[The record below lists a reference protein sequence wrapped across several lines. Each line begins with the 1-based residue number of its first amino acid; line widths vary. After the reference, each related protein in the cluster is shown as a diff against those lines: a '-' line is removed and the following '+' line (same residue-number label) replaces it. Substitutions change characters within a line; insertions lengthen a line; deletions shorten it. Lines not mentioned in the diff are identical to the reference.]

1 MQPMSGIR
9 IIEATTNAAGPMA
22 TGMLADQGAEVIR
35 WEARGS
41 GDNSRHVG
49 GRRGGVGA
57 YTAYMNRN
65 KHSMAVDLRNAAL
78 RPWLLELVRTA
89 DVFVQNARPGALARS
104 GFGYEDLRVVNP
116 DLIYV
121 SISGFGASG
130 PAAHQRVYDPVI
142 QCVSGFTDV
151 QGDGDTPAL
160 MKTIASD
167 KVTALTAAQAIS
179 AALLARARGIA
190 GGHHVELSML
200 DASLAFLWPEAYWN
214 HSFAGDE
221 PFETRPAIADF
232 YRLLST
238 RDGHITLTVVG
249 DEEWYGAC
257 RALGLQAIQDEARF
271 RTLSDRFAN
280 FAELCDLLEAAMQAL
295 DADEVVRRMDREG
308 VPCAK
313 VNRLAEVFDDPRVT
327 HRASIVEYDHPDAGR
342 LRQAR
347 APAIFDGQPC
357 PVRSGSPRL
366 GQHTAEL
373 LGSVGCPAED
383 ISALRAAGAID

>member
-1 MQPMSGIR
+1 MLPLTGIR

-35 WEARGS
+35 WEARGN

-49 GRRGGVGA
+49 GTRGGVSA

-78 RPWLLELVRTA
+78 RPWLLELVRSA

-104 GFGYEDLRVVNP
+104 GYGYDDLRAVNP
-116 DLIYV
+116 DLVYV
-121 SISGFGASG
+121 SISGFGASS

-142 QCVSGFTDV
+142 QAVSGFTDV
-151 QGDGDTPAL
+151 QGEGDTPAL

-179 AALLARARGIA
+179 AALLARARGA

-200 DASLAFLWPEAYWN
+200 DASLAFLWPEAFWN
-214 HSFAGDE
+214 HSFAGDA
-221 PFETRPAIADF
+221 PFQPRPAIADF
-232 YRLLST
+232 YRLLRT
-238 RDGHITLTVVG
+238 RDGHVTLTVVG

-257 RALGLQAIQDEARF
+257 RALALERPLDDPRF
-271 RTLSDRFAN
+271 RTLTDRFAN
-280 FAELCDLLEAAMQAL
+280 FAELCDVLEAAMQ
-295 DADEVVRRMDREG
+295 DIDSDEIVRRMDREG
-308 VPCAK
+308 VPCAR
-313 VNRLAEVFDDPRVT
+313 VNRLDEVFDDPRVT
-327 HRASIVEYDHPDAGR
+327 CRQSIVEYEHPEAGR

-347 APAIFDGQPC
+347 APAIFDGEPC
-357 PVRSGSPRL
+357 GVRSGSPRL

-373 LGSVGCPAED
+373 LASVGCPASE
-383 ISALRAAGAID
+383 ITALREAGAID